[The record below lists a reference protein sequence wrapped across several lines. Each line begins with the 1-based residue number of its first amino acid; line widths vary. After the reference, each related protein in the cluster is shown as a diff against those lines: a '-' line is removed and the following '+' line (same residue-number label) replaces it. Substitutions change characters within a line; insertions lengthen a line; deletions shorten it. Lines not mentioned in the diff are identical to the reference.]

1 MSSAPRNPDDQPTPQ
16 ERAAN
21 PDRSPWLLLLLV
33 PIVIPLTTGI
43 YNRVDPQVIGMPAFY
58 WIQLAF
64 VPLSAF
70 CTAIVYFKTRKR

>member
-1 MSSAPRNPDDQPTPQ
+1 M
-16 ERAAN
+16 
-21 PDRSPWLLLLLV
+21 